1 MARHPQDVICF
12 SRQHCCWTGCWQC
25 QDEER
30 GAGAGCGAALTPL
43 SPQEALQCVQELGSP
58 SLLYVFVRNGIESTL
73 ERSTISREHMG
84 VLLCHLVK
92 AGTLSK
98 EQYYKG

>member
-1 MARHPQDVICF
+1 MARRSTLWPPRRMP
-12 SRQHCCWTGCWQC
+12 SAPPGG
-25 QDEER
+25 
-30 GAGAGCGAALTPL
+30 GAGVRRGSWGRHGTALTL
-43 SPQEALQCVQELGSP
+43 MFPQEALQCVQELGSP